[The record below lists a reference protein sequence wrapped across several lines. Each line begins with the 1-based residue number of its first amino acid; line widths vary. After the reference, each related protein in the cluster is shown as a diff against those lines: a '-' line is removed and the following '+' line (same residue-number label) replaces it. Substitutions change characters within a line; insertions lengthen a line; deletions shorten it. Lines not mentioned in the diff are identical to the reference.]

1 MPGPLGNPGCG
12 LVVSHG
18 RPPSSVPLVDSRIV
32 ISTKLYEFP
41 LQNLWKT
48 LHHLNLYSMVKGT
61 LIKCIMINKQK
72 GACGTNLSNL
82 TSDLSELQYDGHR
95 GPLVDQ
101 NKLDQNN
108 SDSKQ
113 GQQRSAAPPC
123 GKRARQAKRSPAL
136 ALLMKQRDDAKPRS
150 SHAQPRSRS
159 HEAKLSSRCSKAAAA
174 MRRLRGGP

>member
-32 ISTKLYEFP
+32 IGTRLYEFP

-82 TSDLSELQYDGHR
+82 TNDLSELEYGHR
-95 GPLVDQ
+95 GPLVDFDK
-101 NKLDQNN
+101 NKSQSKDRREAPLPSLDREA
-108 SDSKQ
+108 
-113 GQQRSAAPPC
+113 GQ
-123 GKRARQAKRSPAL
+123 
-136 ALLMKQRDDAKPRS
+136 
-150 SHAQPRSRS
+150 
-159 HEAKLSSRCSKAAAA
+159 
-174 MRRLRGGP
+174 

>member
-82 TSDLSELQYDGHR
+82 TSDLSELR
-95 GPLVDQ
+95 
-101 NKLDQNN
+101 KRT
-108 SDSKQ
+108 
-113 GQQRSAAPPC
+113 QRPAGRVQLPRPDELEQET
-123 GKRARQAKRSPAL
+123 RPRSPL
-136 ALLMKQRDDAKPRS
+136 YAK
-150 SHAQPRSRS
+150 
-159 HEAKLSSRCSKAAAA
+159 
-174 MRRLRGGP
+174 